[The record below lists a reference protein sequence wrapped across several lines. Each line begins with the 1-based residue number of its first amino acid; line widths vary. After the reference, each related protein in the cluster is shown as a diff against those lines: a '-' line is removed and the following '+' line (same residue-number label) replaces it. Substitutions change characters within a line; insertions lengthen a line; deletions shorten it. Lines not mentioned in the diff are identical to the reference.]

1 MEATIKIATSL
12 LLNLAL
18 FLPCLSA
25 TVTSNPSFHP
35 SMSSKGPIHHDYT
48 RFADVE
54 RHCQS
59 VLSSAAELGAEAGR
73 AGVRMQQLSFMNGD
87 WSQDAGQAPL
97 FPFQGSYADAAV
109 AGPEFLEAVPLASFM
124 LTHTDM
130 VPRRGAR
137 TAFNVSGILSFTISR
152 NCCCSSMEPRTSP
165 EFELRPGVSRLH
177 VLLQGVYTE
186 TKSSGSGDDG
196 GGERVLCMVGDAVLP
211 VRGSNSTDPW
221 DWAKNHGRDGKLKP
235 PVVADGNIL
244 LVLRY
249 PKAATLTTR
258 AVRGEMT
265 STSAKS
271 DAAYFDTVRLVSQ
284 LGGGYDSGYQF
295 QPEDAE
301 LDAVVAGCS
310 NDPIF
315 HDGDDATEHLNRG
328 ASPCDIIYQSAPG
341 HQVMEVIPNWNCEG
355 TDAFCSRVGPFG
367 TSRPTTRS
375 MQDMAF
381 TRSGIAVQGLQCEP
395 TSSIDGTAAA
405 RVAALFRYVPP
416 WEHQSMAVERTGL
429 SAMTLSAEGV
439 WTASTGRVCMVACL
453 GGAKEACHYRVT
465 LSVRKTFSM
474 ARRGNNIGQIAAM
487 DGSHAPL
494 LFQQRVRPREQ
505 WFGSGET
512 PRKSYIYTKVEQA
525 RELLRVVKPT
535 GFRDTNIAKLLLSY
549 PNLAGA
555 AHDLVSLSNLAGD
568 LNLLFRCVVK
578 PPFVPGWI
586 EEPLFEL
593 QILSVGT
600 LVGTYSPK
608 FQQQF
613 QGGGFS
619 MRMEQLGRV
628 RVHSVEKQQILNV
641 SAEFTAS
648 RNNFLSPSSVMSLE
662 GVYSPED
669 GRMYLIGCRN
679 VHAPWRALS
688 KRSDLED
695 GMDCSIEVTV
705 EYPPTTTR
713 WLVSR
718 AAKVSIA
725 SVRDEDDPLHF
736 NRTELHTLLVTYR
749 EQRRDELTEATVE
762 GLLCVTM
769 LSATIAATISQLRYV
784 KSHAD
789 VAPYIS
795 LVMLGAQA
803 LGYSAALVT
812 DAKMLPAWPTSR
824 YKPYGDRMGWDMDC
838 SVKALTLAALLLT
851 ARLAQKVWRSRARAR
866 ARSPLE
872 PGRVPGDGAVFL
884 CSCGVH
890 LAGLF
895 FVLAVHWLSTYGTS
909 TAQLT
914 PSRVIYGEAQGMPSS
929 HTRTRA
935 AIVER
940 HVGVVKEWF
949 LLAQVIG
956 NALWRVNCKPL
967 AERYYAGVTAVWL
980 LPHVYGYLRPPVVNT
995 FYESEAH
1002 DDVMDFYSKASAVVV
1017 PVVGFVLALVVYVQ
1031 QRWNYKIVGWAM
1043 RTEKNKLQNRDCE
1056 GNTVP
1061 ERGDRGSTLLCVSI

>member
-1 MEATIKIATSL
+1 MEASIKIVTSL

-18 FLPCLSA
+18 FLSCLSA
-25 TVTSNPSFHP
+25 TVCFNPSSHHVG
-35 SMSSKGPIHHDYT
+35 MSSKGPIHHDYA

-59 VLSSAAELGAEAGR
+59 VLSSAAELRAEAGGR
-73 AGVRMQQLSFMNGD
+73 AVIGPMQQQLSFRNGD

-97 FPFQGSYADAAV
+97 FPFQGSYADTAA
-109 AGPEFLEAVPLASFM
+109 AGPEFLEAVPLASFG
-124 LTHTDM
+124 LRHTDM

-137 TAFNVSGILSFTISR
+137 TAFNVSGILSFTVSR
-152 NCCCSSMEPRTSP
+152 NCCCSSMEREPRTSP
-165 EFELRPGVSRLH
+165 EFELRPGVAKLH

-186 TKSSGSGDDG
+186 TKSSGSGDDGGG

-221 DWAKNHGRDGKLKP
+221 DWAKNHGRDGELKPP

-265 STSAKS
+265 STSAES
-271 DAAYFDTVRLVSQ
+271 DSAYFDTVRLVSQ
-284 LGGGYDSGYQF
+284 LALGYDSGYQF
-295 QPEDAE
+295 QPEDAV
-301 LDAVVAGCS
+301 DGCS
-310 NDPIF
+310 SIDPIL
-315 HDGDDATEHLNRG
+315 HDGADATEYLNRG
-328 ASPCDIIYQSAPG
+328 GSPCDIVYQSAPS
-341 HQVMEVIPNWNCEG
+341 HQVMEVIPHLNCEG
-355 TDAFCSRVGPFG
+355 PDAFCSRIGPFETG
-367 TSRPTTRS
+367 SATTRS
-375 MQDMAF
+375 LQDMTF
-381 TRSGIAVQGLQCEP
+381 TRSGIAVQGVQCEP

-405 RVAALFRYVPP
+405 RVAAVFRYVPP
-416 WEHQSMAVERTGL
+416 WEHRSMAAQRTGL

-439 WTASTGRVCMVACL
+439 WTASTGRICMVACL
-453 GGAKEACHYRVT
+453 GGAKEACQYRVT

-474 ARRGNNIGQIAAM
+474 ARRGNNIGQITAM

-494 LFQQRVRPREQ
+494 LFQQRVTPRET
-505 WFGSGET
+505 WFGSG

-525 RELLRVVKPT
+525 RELLLRGVKPT

-549 PNLAGA
+549 PNIAGDVD
-555 AHDLVSLSNLAGD
+555 DLVSLSNLAGD
-568 LNLLFRCVVK
+568 LNLQFRCVAK

-593 QILSVGT
+593 QMLSVGN
-600 LVGTYSPK
+600 LVGTYSQK
-608 FQQQF
+608 FQQRF
-613 QGGGFS
+613 QRGGFS
-619 MRMEQLGRV
+619 TRMEQLAK
-628 RVHSVEKQQILNV
+628 VHAVQKQQILLNV

-648 RNNFLSPSSVMSLE
+648 GRNNFIGPSPVMSLE
-662 GVYSPED
+662 GVYNPED

-695 GMDCSIEVTV
+695 GMDCSIDMTV
-705 EYPPTTTR
+705 EYPPPTTR
-713 WLVSR
+713 WLVSQ
-718 AAKVSIA
+718 AAKVSVV
-725 SVRDEDDPLHF
+725 SKRDEDDPLYF
-736 NRTELHTLLVTYR
+736 NRTELHTLPVVYSER
-749 EQRRDELTEATVE
+749 RRDDLTEPMVE
-762 GLLCVTM
+762 RLLCVAM
-769 LSATIAATISQLRYV
+769 LSATIAATIGQLRYV

-803 LGYSAALVT
+803 LGYSATLVT
-812 DAKMLPAWPTSR
+812 DAKMLPAWPTPR
-824 YKPYGDRMGWDMDC
+824 YNPYGDRLGWDMDC
-838 SVKALTLAALLLT
+838 SIKALTLIALLLT

-872 PGRVPGDGAVFL
+872 PGRVPGDGAVLL
-884 CSCGVH
+884 CSCAVQLG
-890 LAGLF
+890 GLF
-895 FVLAVHWLSTYGTS
+895 FVLAVHWLSTYGSTS

-914 PSRVIYGEAQGMPSS
+914 PGRVMYDEAQGMPSS
-929 HTRTRA
+929 YTRTRA

-949 LLAQVIG
+949 LLPQVIG

-967 AERYYAGVTAVWL
+967 AVRYYAGVTAVWL
-980 LPHVYGYLRPPVVNT
+980 LPHVYGYLRPPVVNI
-995 FYESEAH
+995 YSESAAH
-1002 DDVMDFYSKASAVVV
+1002 DDVMDFYSKVSAVVV
-1017 PVVGFVLALVVYVQ
+1017 PVAGFVLALVVYVQ

-1043 RTEKNKLQNRDCE
+1043 RTEKNKLQH
-1056 GNTVP
+1056 TY
-1061 ERGDRGSTLLCVSI
+1061 